1 MHYSIGDYLQDI
13 VQNALEAG
21 SAYTTVEVQEADGF
35 LTVQVEDTGKGMRPE
50 EISRALDP
58 YGTNG
63 SKHPRRKVGLGLPFL
78 VQCIES
84 VGGEFRIQSE
94 PGKGT
99 SVCFR
104 IPLAHLDAPPLGN
117 LVETFHQILTYPG
130 NHEIRIRRI
139 RGKDSYTLLRSEL
152 KEALGDLE
160 SSGSQ
165 ALLKEY
171 LESQENALK
180 KEVIPKIEGEKLWQ
194 K

>member
-1 MHYSIGDYLQDI
+1 VHYSIGDYLQDI

-21 SAYTTVEVQEADGF
+21 SAYTNVEVQETDRF
-35 LTVQVEDTGKGMRPE
+35 LTVQVKDTGKGMSSE
-50 EISRALDP
+50 EISLALDP

-63 SKHPRRKVGLGLPFL
+63 SKHPKRKVGLGLPFL
-78 VQCIES
+78 LQCIEA
-84 VGGEFRIQSE
+84 VGGEFQIQSE
-94 PGKGT
+94 PGEGT

-104 IPLAHLDAPPLGN
+104 IPLAHIDAPPLGN
-117 LVETFHQILTYPG
+117 LVETFRQILTYPG
-130 NHEIRIRRI
+130 THEIRIHRT

-160 SSGSQ
+160 SAGSQ

-171 LESQENALK
+171 LESQENALE
-180 KEVIPKIEGEKLWQ
+180 KEGIPQIEGEKLWQ

>member
-1 MHYSIGDYLQDI
+1 VHYSIGDYIQDI

-21 SAYTTVEVQEADGF
+21 SAYTTVEIQETAGF
-35 LTVQVEDTGKGMRPE
+35 LTVQVNDTGKGMSPE
-50 EISRALDP
+50 EISKALDP

-63 SKHPRRKVGLGLPFL
+63 SKHPKRKVGLGLPFL
-78 VQCIES
+78 VQCIEA

-99 SVCFR
+99 SVYFR
-104 IPLAHLDAPPLGN
+104 LPLTHIDAPPLGN
-117 LVETFHQILTYPG
+117 LAETFRQILTYPG
-130 NHEIRIRRI
+130 THEIRMHRT

-152 KEALGDLE
+152 REALGDLE
-160 SSGSQ
+160 SVDSQ

-171 LESQENALK
+171 LESQENSLE
-180 KEVIPKIEGEKLWQ
+180 KEGVPQIEGEKLWQ

>member
-1 MHYSIGDYLQDI
+1 VHYSIGDYIQDI

-21 SAYTTVEVQEADGF
+21 SAYTTVEIQETAGF
-35 LTVQVEDTGKGMRPE
+35 LTVQVNDTGKGMSPE
-50 EISRALDP
+50 EISKALDP

-63 SKHPRRKVGLGLPFL
+63 SKHPKRKVGLGLPFL
-78 VQCIES
+78 VQCIEA

-99 SVCFR
+99 SVYFR
-104 IPLAHLDAPPLGN
+104 LPLTHIDAPPLGN
-117 LVETFHQILTYPG
+117 LAETFRQILTYPG
-130 NHEIRIRRI
+130 THEIRMHRT

-160 SSGSQ
+160 SVDSQ

-171 LESQENALK
+171 LESQENSLE
-180 KEVIPKIEGEKLWQ
+180 KEGVPQIEGEKLWQ